1 MSKNCTN
8 VRAADYFSS
17 FNQSDHCFLAS
28 SLPSSLLKH
37 PHDYDRQHQDK
48 SRLFKIIICATITI
62 YGLFLFEFQN
72 VGEGN
77 IGIKDL
83 LLYANVI
90 INPTKNEIISRF
102 CFVFIL

>member
-1 MSKNCTN
+1 MPQIIFPHSTN
-8 VRAADYFSS
+8 QTIVFWCRR
-17 FNQSDHCFLAS
+17 CRR
-28 SLPSSLLKH
+28 

-102 CFVFIL
+102 CFVFIS

>member
-1 MSKNCTN
+1 MITTG
-8 VRAADYFSS
+8 
-17 FNQSDHCFLAS
+17 
-28 SLPSSLLKH
+28 
-37 PHDYDRQHQDK
+37 QHQDK

-62 YGLFLFEFQN
+62 YGLFLFAFQN

-90 INPTKNEIISRF
+90 INPTKNEKDFTFLF
-102 CFVFIL
+102 CF